1 MPCFADGEALASK
14 SSLRFSR
21 AANNHRQHPVN
32 YSSLLHTARVDRD
45 SVTLELTPDWLQ
57 GRTAFGGWQAALAVR
72 AMRQVIGED
81 IPLRS
86 LQANFIAPV
95 LPGPVSARAE
105 LLRQGK
111 SAAQLEARILI
122 GDQVAFTALG
132 IFGAARASAIIER
145 PLAPA
150 CALAPNDLKDL
161 PYIEGVVPVFTKHFK
176 MRWASGG
183 HPFSGAVNGD
193 AQIYVRFCDEDLVSE
208 AHLVNIADAI
218 PPSAIAML
226 KTPVAISSMNW
237 TLEFVTPLDDAMR
250 NGWLRFDASLT
261 ASRDGYGWENVSI
274 WSEAG
279 ELIALSRQCIAVF
292 G

>member
-1 MPCFADGEALASK
+1 M
-14 SSLRFSR
+14 
-21 AANNHRQHPVN
+21 N
-32 YSSLLHTARVDRD
+32 YSSLLQTAHVDGE
-45 SVTLELTPDWLQ
+45 SLTLELTPDWLQ

-95 LPGPVSARAE
+95 LPGPVTAKAE

-122 GDQVAFTALG
+122 GGQVAFTALG
-132 IFGAARASAIIER
+132 IFGAARTSAIAER
-145 PLAPA
+145 PVAPT
-150 CALAPNDLKDL
+150 CAVSPEKLPDL

-183 HPFSGAVNGD
+183 QPFSGAAHGD
-193 AQIYVRFCDEDLVSE
+193 AQIYVRFRDEALASE

-237 TLEFVTPLDDAMR
+237 TLEFVTPLDEAAR

-261 ASRDGYGWENVSI
+261 AASDGYGWENVAI

-279 ELIALSRQCIAVF
+279 DLIALSRQCIAVF

>member
-1 MPCFADGEALASK
+1 LP
-14 SSLRFSR
+14 R
-21 AANNHRQHPVN
+21 AENIPRNDFMN
-32 YSSLLHTARVDRD
+32 YSALLRTIHVDGDSL
-45 SVTLELTPDWLQ
+45 TLELTPDWLQ

-72 AMRQVIGED
+72 AMRQVIGEV

-132 IFGAARASAIIER
+132 IFGAARTSAIVER
-145 PLAPA
+145 PVAPP
-150 CALAPNDLKDL
+150 CAMPADALTDL
-161 PYIEGVVPVFTKHFK
+161 PFVEGVVPVFTKHFK

-183 HPFSGAVNGD
+183 HPFSGAAHGN
-193 AQIYVRFCDEDLVSE
+193 AQIYVRFRDEDLVSE

-237 TLEFVTPLDDAMR
+237 TLEFVTPLDEAAR
-250 NGWLRFDASLT
+250 KGWLRFDASLT
-261 ASRDGYGWENVSI
+261 ASSDGYGWENVSI

-279 ELIALSRQCIAVF
+279 DLIALSRQCIAVF